1 MSNFLNICFRTILV
15 LIILFFITKMMGKKQ
30 ISELNFFDYIVGITI
45 GSIAADISLDIEKNM
60 IAGIAALFIYGF
72 ISYIISFVSIKSIL
86 ARRFFIGV
94 PTVLV
99 EKGKIIES
107 GLKKSKIDVNDL
119 LMVARENGYFNL
131 DEIDYALMEVN
142 GNISFLP
149 KEKEKPVTKKDIKIK
164 CSNEGLTVNAIIDS
178 KYMANNMK
186 AINKDKEWL
195 DHELKVNGYDNY
207 DNILLATIDNN
218 YKVTI
223 YEKNVKPDKNTVLEQ
238 YFFYSDDIMKSD
250 MEVDNM
256 KFKKIIIISIVISV
270 ILLICSLLLPNI
282 NIDKD
287 TIGYNGNDTY
297 NIKSL

>member
-1 MSNFLNICFRTILV
+1 MSDFLNICFRTILV

-30 ISELNFFDYIVGITI
+30 ISELNFFDYVVGITI
-45 GSIAADISLDIEKNM
+45 GSIAADISLDIEKDM
-60 IAGIAALFIYGF
+60 LAGIAALFIYGF

-223 YEKNVKPDKNTVLEQ
+223 YEKNVKPDKNTVLE
-238 YFFYSDDIMKSD
+238 
-250 MEVDNM
+250 
-256 KFKKIIIISIVISV
+256 
-270 ILLICSLLLPNI
+270 
-282 NIDKD
+282 
-287 TIGYNGNDTY
+287 
-297 NIKSL
+297 

>member
-1 MSNFLNICFRTILV
+1 MRCFITSDFLNICFRTILI

-30 ISELNFFDYIVGITI
+30 ISELNFFDYVVGITI
-45 GSIAADISLDIEKNM
+45 GSIAADISLDIEKDM
-60 IAGIAALFIYGF
+60 LAGIAALFIYGF

-119 LMVARENGYFNL
+119 LMEARENGYFNL

-149 KEKEKPVTKKDIKIK
+149 KEKEKPVTKKDMKIK

-178 KYMANNMK
+178 KYMVNNMK

-223 YEKNVKPDKNTVLEQ
+223 YEKNVKPDKNTVLE
-238 YFFYSDDIMKSD
+238 
-250 MEVDNM
+250 
-256 KFKKIIIISIVISV
+256 
-270 ILLICSLLLPNI
+270 
-282 NIDKD
+282 
-287 TIGYNGNDTY
+287 
-297 NIKSL
+297 

>member
-1 MSNFLNICFRTILV
+1 MSDFLNICLRTILV

-30 ISELNFFDYIVGITI
+30 ISELNFFDYVVGITI
-45 GSIAADISLDIEKNM
+45 GSIAADISLDIEKDM

-119 LMVARENGYFNL
+119 LMEARENGYFNL

-195 DHELKVNGYDNY
+195 DHELKVNGYYNY

-223 YEKNVKPDKNTVLEQ
+223 YEKNVKPDKNTVLE
-238 YFFYSDDIMKSD
+238 
-250 MEVDNM
+250 
-256 KFKKIIIISIVISV
+256 
-270 ILLICSLLLPNI
+270 
-282 NIDKD
+282 
-287 TIGYNGNDTY
+287 
-297 NIKSL
+297 

>member
-1 MSNFLNICFRTILV
+1 MRCFIMSNFFNICFRTILV

-30 ISELNFFDYIVGITI
+30 ISELNFFDYVVGITI

-119 LMVARENGYFNL
+119 LMEARENGYFNL

-149 KEKEKPVTKKDIKIK
+149 KEKEKPVTKKDMKIK

-178 KYMANNMK
+178 KYMVNNMK

-207 DNILLATIDNN
+207 DNILLAMINNN

-223 YEKNVKPDKNTVLEQ
+223 YEKNVKPDKNTVLE
-238 YFFYSDDIMKSD
+238 
-250 MEVDNM
+250 
-256 KFKKIIIISIVISV
+256 
-270 ILLICSLLLPNI
+270 
-282 NIDKD
+282 
-287 TIGYNGNDTY
+287 
-297 NIKSL
+297 

>member
-1 MSNFLNICFRTILV
+1 MSDFLNICFRTILV

-30 ISELNFFDYIVGITI
+30 ISELNFFDYVVGITI

-107 GLKKSKIDVNDL
+107 GVKKSKIDVNDL
-119 LMVARENGYFNL
+119 LMEARENGYFNL

-149 KEKEKPVTKKDIKIK
+149 KEKEKPVTKKDMKIK

-178 KYMANNMK
+178 KYMVNNMK

-223 YEKNVKPDKNTVLEQ
+223 YEKNVKPDKNTVLE
-238 YFFYSDDIMKSD
+238 
-250 MEVDNM
+250 
-256 KFKKIIIISIVISV
+256 
-270 ILLICSLLLPNI
+270 
-282 NIDKD
+282 
-287 TIGYNGNDTY
+287 
-297 NIKSL
+297 

>member
-1 MSNFLNICFRTILV
+1 MSNFFNICFRTILV

-30 ISELNFFDYIVGITI
+30 ISELNFFDYVVGITI
-45 GSIAADISLDIEKNM
+45 GSIAADISLDIEKDM

-119 LMVARENGYFNL
+119 LMEARENGYFNL
-131 DEIDYALMEVN
+131 DKIDYALMEVN

-149 KEKEKPVTKKDIKIK
+149 KEKEKPVTKKDMKIK

-178 KYMANNMK
+178 KYMVNNMK

-207 DNILLATIDNN
+207 DNILLW
-218 YKVTI
+218 
-223 YEKNVKPDKNTVLEQ
+223 L
-238 YFFYSDDIMKSD
+238 FRW
-250 MEVDNM
+250 
-256 KFKKIIIISIVISV
+256 
-270 ILLICSLLLPNI
+270 
-282 NIDKD
+282 
-287 TIGYNGNDTY
+287 
-297 NIKSL
+297 

>member
-149 KEKEKPVTKKDIKIK
+149 KEKEKPVTKRDMKIK
-164 CSNEGLTVNAIIDS
+164 CSNEGLTVNGIIDG
-178 KYMANNMK
+178 KYMVNNMK

-223 YEKNVKPDKNTVLEQ
+223 YEKNVKPDKNTVLE
-238 YFFYSDDIMKSD
+238 
-250 MEVDNM
+250 
-256 KFKKIIIISIVISV
+256 
-270 ILLICSLLLPNI
+270 
-282 NIDKD
+282 
-287 TIGYNGNDTY
+287 
-297 NIKSL
+297 

>member
-164 CSNEGLTVNAIIDS
+164 CNNEGLTVNAIIDS

-223 YEKNVKPDKNTVLEQ
+223 YEKNVKPDKNTVLE
-238 YFFYSDDIMKSD
+238 
-250 MEVDNM
+250 
-256 KFKKIIIISIVISV
+256 
-270 ILLICSLLLPNI
+270 
-282 NIDKD
+282 
-287 TIGYNGNDTY
+287 
-297 NIKSL
+297 

>member
-30 ISELNFFDYIVGITI
+30 ISELNFFDYVVGITI

-72 ISYIISFVSIKSIL
+72 ISYIISFISIKSIL

-119 LMVARENGYFNL
+119 LMEARENGYFNL

-149 KEKEKPVTKKDIKIK
+149 KEKEKPVTKRDMKIK

-178 KYMANNMK
+178 KYMVNNMK
-186 AINKDKEWL
+186 AINKDTEWL

-223 YEKNVKPDKNTVLEQ
+223 YEKNVKPDKNTVLE
-238 YFFYSDDIMKSD
+238 
-250 MEVDNM
+250 
-256 KFKKIIIISIVISV
+256 
-270 ILLICSLLLPNI
+270 
-282 NIDKD
+282 
-287 TIGYNGNDTY
+287 
-297 NIKSL
+297 

>member
-1 MSNFLNICFRTILV
+1 MSNFFNICFRTILV

-30 ISELNFFDYIVGITI
+30 ISELNFFDYVVGITI

-149 KEKEKPVTKKDIKIK
+149 KEKEKPVTKKDMKIK
-164 CSNEGLTVNAIIDS
+164 CSNEGLTVNAIIDA
-178 KYMANNMK
+178 KYMVNSMK

-223 YEKNVKPDKNTVLEQ
+223 YEKNVNPDKNTVLE
-238 YFFYSDDIMKSD
+238 
-250 MEVDNM
+250 
-256 KFKKIIIISIVISV
+256 
-270 ILLICSLLLPNI
+270 
-282 NIDKD
+282 
-287 TIGYNGNDTY
+287 
-297 NIKSL
+297 

>member
-1 MSNFLNICFRTILV
+1 MSNFFNICFRTILV

-30 ISELNFFDYIVGITI
+30 ISELNFFDYVVGITI

-149 KEKEKPVTKKDIKIK
+149 KEKEKPVTKRDMKIK

-223 YEKNVKPDKNTVLEQ
+223 YEKNVKPDKNTVLE
-238 YFFYSDDIMKSD
+238 
-250 MEVDNM
+250 
-256 KFKKIIIISIVISV
+256 
-270 ILLICSLLLPNI
+270 
-282 NIDKD
+282 
-287 TIGYNGNDTY
+287 
-297 NIKSL
+297 

>member
-107 GLKKSKIDVNDL
+107 GVKKSKIDVNDL
-119 LMVARENGYFNL
+119 LMEARENGYFNL

-186 AINKDKEWL
+186 AINKDKAWL

-223 YEKNVKPDKNTVLEQ
+223 YEKNVKPDKNTVLE
-238 YFFYSDDIMKSD
+238 
-250 MEVDNM
+250 
-256 KFKKIIIISIVISV
+256 
-270 ILLICSLLLPNI
+270 
-282 NIDKD
+282 
-287 TIGYNGNDTY
+287 
-297 NIKSL
+297 

>member
-1 MSNFLNICFRTILV
+1 MSDFLNICFRTILV

-30 ISELNFFDYIVGITI
+30 ISELNFFDYVVGITI

-99 EKGKIIES
+99 ENGKIIES

-149 KEKEKPVTKKDIKIK
+149 KEKEKPVTKKDMKIK
-164 CSNEGLTVNAIIDS
+164 CNNEGLTVNAIIDS

-223 YEKNVKPDKNTVLEQ
+223 YEKNVKPDKNTVLE
-238 YFFYSDDIMKSD
+238 
-250 MEVDNM
+250 
-256 KFKKIIIISIVISV
+256 
-270 ILLICSLLLPNI
+270 
-282 NIDKD
+282 
-287 TIGYNGNDTY
+287 
-297 NIKSL
+297 

>member
-1 MSNFLNICFRTILV
+1 MSNFFNICFRTILV

-30 ISELNFFDYIVGITI
+30 ISELNFFDYVVGITI

-149 KEKEKPVTKKDIKIK
+149 KEKEKPVTKKDMKIK

-207 DNILLATIDNN
+207 DNILLAMINNN

-223 YEKNVKPDKNTVLEQ
+223 YEKNVKPDKNTVLE
-238 YFFYSDDIMKSD
+238 
-250 MEVDNM
+250 
-256 KFKKIIIISIVISV
+256 
-270 ILLICSLLLPNI
+270 
-282 NIDKD
+282 
-287 TIGYNGNDTY
+287 
-297 NIKSL
+297 

>member
-1 MSNFLNICFRTILV
+1 MSDFLNICFRTILI

-30 ISELNFFDYIVGITI
+30 ISELNFFDYVVGITI
-45 GSIAADISLDIEKNM
+45 GSIAADISLDIEKDM

-119 LMVARENGYFNL
+119 LMEARENGYFNL

-149 KEKEKPVTKKDIKIK
+149 KEKEKPVTKRDMKIK

-223 YEKNVKPDKNTVLEQ
+223 YEKNVKPDKNTVLE
-238 YFFYSDDIMKSD
+238 
-250 MEVDNM
+250 
-256 KFKKIIIISIVISV
+256 
-270 ILLICSLLLPNI
+270 
-282 NIDKD
+282 
-287 TIGYNGNDTY
+287 
-297 NIKSL
+297 

>member
-1 MSNFLNICFRTILV
+1 MSDFLNICFRTILI

-30 ISELNFFDYIVGITI
+30 ISELNFFDYVVGITI
-45 GSIAADISLDIEKNM
+45 GSIAADISLDIEKDM
-60 IAGIAALFIYGF
+60 LAGIAALFIYGF
-72 ISYIISFVSIKSIL
+72 ISYIISFISIKSIL

-149 KEKEKPVTKKDIKIK
+149 KEKEKPVTKRDMKIK

-178 KYMANNMK
+178 KYMVNNMK

-223 YEKNVKPDKNTVLEQ
+223 YEKNVNPDKNTVLE
-238 YFFYSDDIMKSD
+238 
-250 MEVDNM
+250 
-256 KFKKIIIISIVISV
+256 
-270 ILLICSLLLPNI
+270 
-282 NIDKD
+282 
-287 TIGYNGNDTY
+287 
-297 NIKSL
+297 

>member
-1 MSNFLNICFRTILV
+1 MRCFIMSDFLNICFRTILI

-30 ISELNFFDYIVGITI
+30 ISELNFFDYVVGITI

-72 ISYIISFVSIKSIL
+72 ISYIISFISIKSIW
-86 ARRFFIGV
+86 ARRFIIGV

-149 KEKEKPVTKKDIKIK
+149 KEKEKPVTKKDMKIK

-178 KYMANNMK
+178 KYMVNNMK

-223 YEKNVKPDKNTVLEQ
+223 YEKNVKPDKNTVLE
-238 YFFYSDDIMKSD
+238 
-250 MEVDNM
+250 
-256 KFKKIIIISIVISV
+256 
-270 ILLICSLLLPNI
+270 
-282 NIDKD
+282 
-287 TIGYNGNDTY
+287 
-297 NIKSL
+297 

>member
-1 MSNFLNICFRTILV
+1 MSNFFNICFRTILV

-30 ISELNFFDYIVGITI
+30 ISELNFFDYVVGITI

-119 LMVARENGYFNL
+119 LMEARENGYFNL

-149 KEKEKPVTKKDIKIK
+149 KEKEKPVTKKDMKIK
-164 CSNEGLTVNAIIDS
+164 CNNEGLTVNAIIDS
-178 KYMANNMK
+178 KYMVNNMK

-223 YEKNVKPDKNTVLEQ
+223 YEKNVKPDKNTVLE
-238 YFFYSDDIMKSD
+238 
-250 MEVDNM
+250 
-256 KFKKIIIISIVISV
+256 
-270 ILLICSLLLPNI
+270 
-282 NIDKD
+282 
-287 TIGYNGNDTY
+287 
-297 NIKSL
+297 

>member
-30 ISELNFFDYIVGITI
+30 ISELNFFDYVVGITI

-72 ISYIISFVSIKSIL
+72 ISYIISFISIKSIL

-119 LMVARENGYFNL
+119 LMEARENGYFNL

-149 KEKEKPVTKKDIKIK
+149 KEKEKPVTKRDMKIK

-223 YEKNVKPDKNTVLEQ
+223 YEKNVKPDKNTVLE
-238 YFFYSDDIMKSD
+238 
-250 MEVDNM
+250 
-256 KFKKIIIISIVISV
+256 
-270 ILLICSLLLPNI
+270 
-282 NIDKD
+282 
-287 TIGYNGNDTY
+287 
-297 NIKSL
+297 

>member
-1 MSNFLNICFRTILV
+1 MRCFIMSDFFNICFRTILV

-30 ISELNFFDYIVGITI
+30 ISELNFFDYVVGITI

-119 LMVARENGYFNL
+119 LMEARENGYFNL
-131 DEIDYALMEVN
+131 DKIDYALMEVN

-149 KEKEKPVTKKDIKIK
+149 KEKEKPVTKKDMKIK

-178 KYMANNMK
+178 KYMVNNMK

-223 YEKNVKPDKNTVLEQ
+223 YEKNVKPDKNTVLE
-238 YFFYSDDIMKSD
+238 
-250 MEVDNM
+250 
-256 KFKKIIIISIVISV
+256 
-270 ILLICSLLLPNI
+270 
-282 NIDKD
+282 
-287 TIGYNGNDTY
+287 
-297 NIKSL
+297 

>member
-1 MSNFLNICFRTILV
+1 MSDFLNICFRTILI

-30 ISELNFFDYIVGITI
+30 ISELNFFDYVVGITI

-72 ISYIISFVSIKSIL
+72 ISYIISFISIKSIW
-86 ARRFFIGV
+86 ARRFIIGV

-119 LMVARENGYFNL
+119 LMEARENGYFNL

-149 KEKEKPVTKKDIKIK
+149 KEKEKPVTKRDMKIK

-186 AINKDKEWL
+186 AMKKDKEWL

-223 YEKNVKPDKNTVLEQ
+223 YEKNVKPDKNTVLE
-238 YFFYSDDIMKSD
+238 
-250 MEVDNM
+250 
-256 KFKKIIIISIVISV
+256 
-270 ILLICSLLLPNI
+270 
-282 NIDKD
+282 
-287 TIGYNGNDTY
+287 
-297 NIKSL
+297 

>member
-1 MSNFLNICFRTILV
+1 MRCFIMSDFLNICFRTILV
-15 LIILFFITKMMGKKQ
+15 LVILFFITKMMGKKQ
-30 ISELNFFDYIVGITI
+30 ISELNFFDYVVGITI
-45 GSIAADISLDIEKNM
+45 GSIAADISLDIEKDM

-72 ISYIISFVSIKSIL
+72 ISYIISFVSIKSVL

-119 LMVARENGYFNL
+119 LMEARENGYFNL

-149 KEKEKPVTKKDIKIK
+149 KEKDKPVTKKDMKIK

-178 KYMANNMK
+178 KYMVNNMK

-223 YEKNVKPDKNTVLEQ
+223 YEKNVKPDKNTVLE
-238 YFFYSDDIMKSD
+238 
-250 MEVDNM
+250 
-256 KFKKIIIISIVISV
+256 
-270 ILLICSLLLPNI
+270 
-282 NIDKD
+282 
-287 TIGYNGNDTY
+287 
-297 NIKSL
+297 

>member
-1 MSNFLNICFRTILV
+1 MSDFLNICFRTILV
-15 LIILFFITKMMGKKQ
+15 LVILFFITKMMGKKQ
-30 ISELNFFDYIVGITI
+30 ISELNFFDYVVGITI
-45 GSIAADISLDIEKNM
+45 GSIAADISLDIEKDM

-72 ISYIISFVSIKSIL
+72 ISYIISFVSIKSVL

-119 LMVARENGYFNL
+119 LMEARENGYFNL

-149 KEKEKPVTKKDIKIK
+149 KEKDKPVTKKDMKIK

-178 KYMANNMK
+178 KYMVNNMK

-223 YEKNVKPDKNTVLEQ
+223 YEKNVKPDKNTVLE
-238 YFFYSDDIMKSD
+238 
-250 MEVDNM
+250 
-256 KFKKIIIISIVISV
+256 
-270 ILLICSLLLPNI
+270 
-282 NIDKD
+282 
-287 TIGYNGNDTY
+287 
-297 NIKSL
+297 

>member
-1 MSNFLNICFRTILV
+1 MRCFIMSDFLNICFRTILV

-30 ISELNFFDYIVGITI
+30 ISELNFFDYVVGITI
-45 GSIAADISLDIEKNM
+45 GSIAADISLDIEKDM

-119 LMVARENGYFNL
+119 LMEARENGYFNL

-149 KEKEKPVTKKDIKIK
+149 KENDKPVTKKDMKIK
-164 CSNEGLTVNAIIDS
+164 CSNEGLTVNAIIDG
-178 KYMANNMK
+178 KYMVNNMK

-195 DHELKVNGYDNY
+195 DHELKVKGYDNY
-207 DNILLATIDNN
+207 DSILLATIDNN

-223 YEKNVKPDKNTVLEQ
+223 YEKNVKPDKNTVLE
-238 YFFYSDDIMKSD
+238 
-250 MEVDNM
+250 
-256 KFKKIIIISIVISV
+256 
-270 ILLICSLLLPNI
+270 
-282 NIDKD
+282 
-287 TIGYNGNDTY
+287 
-297 NIKSL
+297 

>member
-1 MSNFLNICFRTILV
+1 MRCFIMSDFLNICFRTILV

-30 ISELNFFDYIVGITI
+30 ISELNFFDYVVGITI
-45 GSIAADISLDIEKNM
+45 GSIAADISLDIEKDM

-119 LMVARENGYFNL
+119 LMEARENGYFNL

-149 KEKEKPVTKKDIKIK
+149 KEKEKPVTKKDMKIK
-164 CSNEGLTVNAIIDS
+164 CSNEGLTVNGIIDS
-178 KYMANNMK
+178 KYMVNNMK

-223 YEKNVKPDKNTVLEQ
+223 YEKNVKPDKNTVLE
-238 YFFYSDDIMKSD
+238 
-250 MEVDNM
+250 
-256 KFKKIIIISIVISV
+256 
-270 ILLICSLLLPNI
+270 
-282 NIDKD
+282 
-287 TIGYNGNDTY
+287 
-297 NIKSL
+297 

>member
-1 MSNFLNICFRTILV
+1 MRCFIMSNFLNICFRTILV

-60 IAGIAALFIYGF
+60 IAGIASLFIYGF

-223 YEKNVKPDKNTVLEQ
+223 YEKNVKPDKNTVLE
-238 YFFYSDDIMKSD
+238 
-250 MEVDNM
+250 
-256 KFKKIIIISIVISV
+256 
-270 ILLICSLLLPNI
+270 
-282 NIDKD
+282 
-287 TIGYNGNDTY
+287 
-297 NIKSL
+297 

>member
-1 MSNFLNICFRTILV
+1 MSDFLNICFRTILV

-30 ISELNFFDYIVGITI
+30 ISELNFFDYVVGITI

-119 LMVARENGYFNL
+119 LMEARENGYFNL

-149 KEKEKPVTKKDIKIK
+149 KEKEKPVTKRDMKIK

-178 KYMANNMK
+178 KYMVNNMK

-207 DNILLATIDNN
+207 DNILLAMINNN

-223 YEKNVKPDKNTVLEQ
+223 YEKNVKPDKNTVLE
-238 YFFYSDDIMKSD
+238 
-250 MEVDNM
+250 
-256 KFKKIIIISIVISV
+256 
-270 ILLICSLLLPNI
+270 
-282 NIDKD
+282 
-287 TIGYNGNDTY
+287 
-297 NIKSL
+297 

>member
-15 LIILFFITKMMGKKQ
+15 LVILFFITKMMGKKQ
-30 ISELNFFDYIVGITI
+30 ISELNFFDYVVGITI

-149 KEKEKPVTKKDIKIK
+149 KEKEKPVTKRDMKIK

-223 YEKNVKPDKNTVLEQ
+223 YEKNVKPDKNTVLE
-238 YFFYSDDIMKSD
+238 
-250 MEVDNM
+250 
-256 KFKKIIIISIVISV
+256 
-270 ILLICSLLLPNI
+270 
-282 NIDKD
+282 
-287 TIGYNGNDTY
+287 
-297 NIKSL
+297 

>member
-1 MSNFLNICFRTILV
+1 MRCFIMSDFLNICFRTILV

-30 ISELNFFDYIVGITI
+30 ISELNFFDYVVGITI
-45 GSIAADISLDIEKNM
+45 GSIASDISLDIEKNM

-72 ISYIISFVSIKSIL
+72 ISYIISFVSIKSIW

-119 LMVARENGYFNL
+119 LMEARENGYFNL

-149 KEKEKPVTKKDIKIK
+149 KEKEKPVTKRDMKIK

-178 KYMANNMK
+178 KYMVNNMK

-207 DNILLATIDNN
+207 DNILLTTIDNN

-223 YEKNVKPDKNTVLEQ
+223 YEKNVKPDKNTVLE
-238 YFFYSDDIMKSD
+238 
-250 MEVDNM
+250 
-256 KFKKIIIISIVISV
+256 
-270 ILLICSLLLPNI
+270 
-282 NIDKD
+282 
-287 TIGYNGNDTY
+287 
-297 NIKSL
+297 

>member
-1 MSNFLNICFRTILV
+1 MSNFFNICFRTILV

-30 ISELNFFDYIVGITI
+30 ISELNFFDYVVGITI
-45 GSIAADISLDIEKNM
+45 GSIAADISLDIEKDM

-119 LMVARENGYFNL
+119 LMEARENGYFNL

-149 KEKEKPVTKKDIKIK
+149 KEKEKPVTKRDMKIK

-178 KYMANNMK
+178 KYMVNNMK

-223 YEKNVKPDKNTVLEQ
+223 YEKNVKPDKNTVLE
-238 YFFYSDDIMKSD
+238 
-250 MEVDNM
+250 
-256 KFKKIIIISIVISV
+256 
-270 ILLICSLLLPNI
+270 
-282 NIDKD
+282 
-287 TIGYNGNDTY
+287 
-297 NIKSL
+297 

>member
-1 MSNFLNICFRTILV
+1 MSNFFNICFRTILV
-15 LIILFFITKMMGKKQ
+15 LVILFFITKMMGKKQ

-119 LMVARENGYFNL
+119 LMEARENGYFNL

-149 KEKEKPVTKKDIKIK
+149 KEKEKPVTKKDMKIK
-164 CSNEGLTVNAIIDS
+164 CNNEGLTVNAIIDS
-178 KYMANNMK
+178 KYMVNNMK

-223 YEKNVKPDKNTVLEQ
+223 YEKNVKPNKNTVLE
-238 YFFYSDDIMKSD
+238 
-250 MEVDNM
+250 
-256 KFKKIIIISIVISV
+256 
-270 ILLICSLLLPNI
+270 
-282 NIDKD
+282 
-287 TIGYNGNDTY
+287 
-297 NIKSL
+297 

>member
-1 MSNFLNICFRTILV
+1 MRCFIMSDFLNICFRTILV

-30 ISELNFFDYIVGITI
+30 ISELNFFDYVVGITI
-45 GSIAADISLDIEKNM
+45 GSIAADISLDIEKDM

-119 LMVARENGYFNL
+119 LMEARENGYFNL

-149 KEKEKPVTKKDIKIK
+149 KEKEKPVTKKDMKIK

-178 KYMANNMK
+178 KYMVNNMK

-223 YEKNVKPDKNTVLEQ
+223 YEKNVKPDKNTVLE
-238 YFFYSDDIMKSD
+238 
-250 MEVDNM
+250 
-256 KFKKIIIISIVISV
+256 
-270 ILLICSLLLPNI
+270 
-282 NIDKD
+282 
-287 TIGYNGNDTY
+287 
-297 NIKSL
+297 